1 MPIAVRLWTRANWL
15 FLVFIVLLIA
25 LPLALFTFT
34 AWSAREWTLN
44 AAEDTAART
53 VVALHQHALKVVET
67 HELVL
72 DGVDH
77 QIRGRSWNDIQQDEE
92 LWATLAQ
99 FSRRF
104 EQITT
109 IDLLDATGLVRMTSA
124 EYPAPPTTV
133 ADVEVFQDQWDGA
146 GGSFVGVRD
155 TTAGRFIT
163 LNRRRS
169 TVDGSFDGTIHV
181 AAPLSVFT
189 DFWSQFTPTVAHVVP
204 LVRADGLVI
213 ARYPATNNPHKL
225 DVSGPFLSRALVQP
239 QGIYTAHSQVD
250 GVERLNAYMQIR
262 DYPLFISF
270 SIETRA
276 ILAQWREGLYLY
288 GLYAV
293 LTAAALAGGASVAI
307 RRYQAQLAAVQLWQ
321 ETADQ
326 LTSEMARRE
335 SIEASLRQSQK
346 MESIGQLTGGIAHD
360 FNNLLMAVIGNL
372 ELVSKRLPTSNAGLS
387 RLVENA
393 LEGAR
398 RGASLTQ
405 RLLAYARRQE
415 LEPEP
420 IDIAELVDGIRDLL
434 ESSLG
439 PQVSIE
445 TRFGREVPNA
455 LVDANQLELA
465 ILNLAVN
472 ARDAMPGGGVLTI
485 EVEKMTL
492 GEGAAVLPGDY
503 IALRLTD
510 TGGGMDEETVSRA
523 IEPFFTTKDPGQGTG
538 LGLSMVHGLA
548 AQSNG
553 QFSLRSKPGQG
564 TTAEILLPVA
574 KEGTRRRCRSD
585 QAVTVDRSGALQQ
598 LTVLVVDDDPLVLM
612 GTVAMIEDFGSETIE
627 ASSGQEALEILENR
641 VDIDVVLTDQ
651 AMPGMTGLQLAA
663 AIRVQRPE
671 LPVVLATGYAEV
683 PESTTG
689 IIAARLNK
697 PFLQLELAAVFDNVL
712 KQASP
717 KRGLG

>member
-420 IDIAELVDGIRDLL
+420 LDIAELVDGIRDLL

-492 GEGAAVLPGDY
+492 GEGAAVSPGDY